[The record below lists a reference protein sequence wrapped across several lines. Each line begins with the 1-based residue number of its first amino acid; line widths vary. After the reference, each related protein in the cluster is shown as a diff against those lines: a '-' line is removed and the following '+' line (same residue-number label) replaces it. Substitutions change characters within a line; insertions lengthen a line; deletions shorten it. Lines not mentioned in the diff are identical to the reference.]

1 MLRDEGDL
9 ELLAEL
15 AGVLDQTVSAEGLSS
30 GTYLVLREL
39 DASDG
44 PHEIT
49 TMAESLSATP
59 DEVADMCGL
68 LSGEGLAEPMPN
80 GMTISPEGADKAR
93 AIADRA
99 NEAMKAYV
107 VDRPHTATVYG
118 LVASMQGGRFTVE
131 DLIEFLQQG
140 PDVEEVAS

>member
-9 ELLAEL
+9 ELMAEL
-15 AGVLDQTVSAEGLSS
+15 AGVLDQTVAAEGLSS

-39 DASDG
+39 GRADG

-49 TMAESLSATP
+49 TLAERLGTSP
-59 DEVADMCGL
+59 DEVAELCGR
-68 LSGEGLAEPMPN
+68 LSSSGLAEPLPN
-80 GMTISPEGADKAR
+80 GMTTSPEGAAKAR
-93 AIADRA
+93 EIEERA

-107 VDRPHTATVYG
+107 IDRPHTATVYG

-131 DLIEFLQQG
+131 DLIDFLEQG
-140 PDVEEVAS
+140 PDQESEST